1 MFEFRPPAVVQADA
15 ALAVALRA
23 GDEGAVRSLFARYG
37 GLVQAVALDA
47 AGPANSEPADSAE
60 RITLHTF
67 LQAWRNSEAFEPG
80 RSFAPWLATLAGSVA
95 HAAGADVAQPRLEA
109 LLADPMDWA
118 EPPAGLEDRVVAA
131 VTAEAHVDPADVY
144 TAADLE
150 AARSGAPARSTTLRS
165 AVLGVV
171 VGLGLLLVGIIALSA
186 LDGSSGTATTT
197 IDLRPTGRVVDAEGT
212 IVVEPLDAG
221 LSIELETSPLPDVGG
236 GGSYRAIV
244 IRDDGTIV
252 PAGSF
257 LGGDDDVSVAL
268 WAAVPPDA
276 DGQFAIVVTTD
287 AAAAD
292 GFEESD
298 VVLRGPLP

>member
-1 MFEFRPPAVVQADA
+1 M
-15 ALAVALRA
+15 
-23 GDEGAVRSLFARYG
+23 
-37 GLVQAVALDA
+37 
-47 AGPANSEPADSAE
+47 
-60 RITLHTF
+60 
-67 LQAWRNSEAFEPG
+67 
-80 RSFAPWLATLAGSVA
+80 
-95 HAAGADVAQPRLEA
+95 
-109 LLADPMDWA
+109 
-118 EPPAGLEDRVVAA
+118 
-131 VTAEAHVDPADVY
+131 
-144 TAADLE
+144 
-150 AARSGAPARSTTLRS
+150 RS

-171 VGLGLLLVGIIALSA
+171 VGLALLLVGIIALSA

-221 LSIELETSPLPDVGG
+221 LSIELEASPLPDIGG

-244 IRDDGTIV
+244 VLDDGTIV

-257 LGGDDDVSVAL
+257 LGGDDDVSVTL

-287 AAAAD
+287 AAAGE